1 MKPLF
6 FTLLF
11 AMGLHAAPLLTLQ
24 QTDLLAR
31 PGETVA
37 WQFRL
42 EADSSNWT
50 TITSSFLLLETNPG
64 LGIYTDNIGLLGG
77 PGGRLAPSAP
87 AWTGATGYYD
97 VDPVAAAGDR
107 NEALLWITWELFSS
121 DPSTCDDC
129 LVGSGLSEFRV
140 SVEVAP
146 ESVNEVPEPGT
157 WTLVV
162 PGLALAAWRLRSR
175 R

>member
-6 FTLLF
+6 LSLLL
-11 AMGLHAAPLLTLQ
+11 AVGLQAAPLLTLEQ
-24 QTDLLAR
+24 NDLLAR
-31 PGETVA
+31 PGQTVS

-42 EADSSNWT
+42 EPDGSNWT
-50 TITSSFLLLETNPG
+50 TVTSSFLLLETNPG
-64 LGIYTDNIGLLGG
+64 LGIYTDVNGLLGG
-77 PGGRLAPSAP
+77 PGGRLAPAAP
-87 AWTGATGYYD
+87 AWSGPAGYYD
-97 VDPVAAAGDR
+97 VDPVASIGDR